1 MDLSVRDKGYLVL
14 GGTAGIGLAAARS
27 LAEDG
32 ARIAIVG
39 RDRERGVKA
48 AAELAE
54 AGAAGVTSLPFD
66 AAQPGQAA
74 QAVEHAVEFLG
85 RLDGVA
91 ITTGTTGHDP
101 ISATDEQWTA
111 AFRDVVLGTTRTV
124 EAALPHLIATKGT
137 IVTTAA
143 YSIRSPEIA
152 RLPFAG
158 LKSAVAVFTKGIAKE
173 YGKQGIRA
181 NCICPG
187 AVETDALSAIRD
199 YLAAERGYHR
209 EEALERVMVEEWGFT
224 AALGR
229 PGRPHEVG
237 ELIAFLLSPRA
248 GFLTG
253 ALINIDGGTNF

>member
-39 RDRERGVKA
+39 RDRERGGKA

-54 AGAAGVTSLPFD
+54 AGAAGVTRLPFD

-111 AFRDVVLGTTRTV
+111 AFRDVVLGTTRTI
-124 EAALPHLIATKGT
+124 EAA
-137 IVTTAA
+137 
-143 YSIRSPEIA
+143 
-152 RLPFAG
+152 
-158 LKSAVAVFTKGIAKE
+158 
-173 YGKQGIRA
+173 
-181 NCICPG
+181 
-187 AVETDALSAIRD
+187 
-199 YLAAERGYHR
+199 
-209 EEALERVMVEEWGFT
+209 
-224 AALGR
+224 
-229 PGRPHEVG
+229 
-237 ELIAFLLSPRA
+237 
-248 GFLTG
+248 
-253 ALINIDGGTNF
+253 